1 MLPVDVLIE
10 AIVVALLVV
19 VCIVLSII
27 TIVQGFKTS
36 VGWGLICLLVPG
48 GVIVFAFAKS
58 ARRAL
63 AVALLASFVLAGAGV
78 VYGSYKIAQAV
89 KSLSAAPTEA
99 EKAAAHKGMQEFDK
113 QTKDLDN
120 LDNLQL

>member
-1 MLPVDVLIE
+1 MLPTAVLIE
-10 AIVVALLVV
+10 VIAVALFVVACVV
-19 VCIVLSII
+19 LTII

-48 GVIVFAFAKS
+48 GAVVFAFAKT

-63 AVALLASFVLAGAGV
+63 AVALLVSFVGTGVGV
-78 VYGSYKIAQAV
+78 VYGSYKIAKTLKA
-89 KSLSAAPTEA
+89 LSAAPTDE
-99 EKAAAHKGMQEFDK
+99 EKAAVHKGMQEFDK